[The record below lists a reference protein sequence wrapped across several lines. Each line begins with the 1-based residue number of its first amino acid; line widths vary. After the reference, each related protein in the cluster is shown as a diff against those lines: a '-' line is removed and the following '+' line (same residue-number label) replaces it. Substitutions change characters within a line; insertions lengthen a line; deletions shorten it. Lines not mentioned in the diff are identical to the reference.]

1 MPEACKDAPVAKL
14 PGAQPS
20 LSACAKIK
28 KVPDIEVPTIPP
40 WNIYVIS
47 LLSLWGSLLA
57 QFKNKL
63 FPKIKHVFCS
73 LHLTI

>member
-1 MPEACKDAPVAKL
+1 MKM
-14 PGAQPS
+14 
-20 LSACAKIK
+20 K

-57 QFKNKL
+57 HDVTLAHDDDHQIQAYKRCQPWFKGDLWLIVALSKEIL
-63 FPKIKHVFCS
+63 E
-73 LHLTI
+73 